1 MEFETLVEEAIASV
15 PEPLARFME
24 NVGVIVD
31 EQAPPWQSV
40 LGLYQGI
47 PLTRRNTAYAGALP
61 DKITIFRH
69 RSSASTGPT
78 RTACAT
84 ASATSSCTRSPTTS
98 ASRTSGCASSASTSS
113 PPSDADR
120 PWPPTG

>member
-24 NVGVIVD
+24 NVGVVVD

-47 PLTRRNTAYAGALP
+47 PLTRRNSAYSGALP

-69 RSSASTGPT
+69 PIERVYGTDPERLRDGVRHVVVHEIAHHFGI
-78 RTACAT
+78 
-84 ASATSSCTRSPTTS
+84 
-98 ASRTSGCASSASTSS
+98 
-113 PPSDADR
+113 SDER
-120 PWPPTG
+120 LVELGVY